1 MIQIVYRASGSFLSC
16 FSLLKS
22 LSIFA
27 KLWHPIDHFFPREFH
42 EGREEPRTYTQA
54 NGRHMHAE
62 RHWSRSKQCAKE
74 ARIASHEVL
83 NVELGEKDDP
93 EPEVLEG
100 ALEDVE
106 LTAALVELAVL
117 ADFLQRALLDLV
129 CVAGHLVKYTAIDH
143 VEEIHHGEALEHEGL
158 V

>member
-1 MIQIVYRASGSFLSC
+1 
-16 FSLLKS
+16 
-22 LSIFA
+22 
-27 KLWHPIDHFFPREFH
+27 
-42 EGREEPRTYTQA
+42 
-54 NGRHMHAE
+54 MHAE
-62 RHWSRSKQCAKE
+62 RHRSRSKQCAKE
-74 ARIASHEVL
+74 ARIAGHEVL

-106 LTAALVELAVL
+106 LAAALVELAVL

-129 CVAGHLVKYTAIDH
+129 CIAGHLVKYTAIHH